1 MERKI
6 HKKKICFFSGDI
18 TRSGGT
24 ERVSVQLANELAKE
38 KEYEICF
45 LSLVEQAD
53 KPFYEITNDI
63 KRYFLGTHWIN
74 PGPGYLPLIEKLKR
88 FLKAQEIDIIIDI
101 DIVLDVLS
109 IPAAK
114 RLKTKVISW
123 EHFNCE
129 FEQSVLYRKWISRLS
144 AKKADYI
151 VTLTEQ
157 DKQSYG
163 KILKR
168 TSDIEAIYNLVAP
181 MKPDKK
187 IKRENWIVTA
197 GRLTY
202 QKGIDYLAEVAK
214 EVLRQNKDWK
224 WFVLG
229 DGEER
234 EKLETVIQENGLE
247 EQLFLKGRVENV
259 EWYLNRARLFVL
271 TSRYEGLGMCL
282 IEAMQMKVPCVS
294 FDIKIGPSEII
305 QDNKNGIL
313 VSPFNNK
320 KMIEEINQLLCDENK
335 LQEMSE
341 NTRIYFERF
350 KTETIIEK
358 WKNVFEKVE
367 KQK

>member
-74 PGPGYLPLIEKLKR
+74 PGPGYLPLIGKLKR

-109 IPAAK
+109 IPATK

-144 AKKADYI
+144 VKKADYI

-163 KILKR
+163 KLLKR
-168 TSDIEAIYNLVAP
+168 TSDIETVYNPFFQVELNEN
-181 MKPDKK
+181 
-187 IKRENWIVTA
+187 IRRENWIVTV

-202 QKGIDYLAEVAK
+202 QKGTDYLAEVAK
-214 EVLRQNKDWK
+214 EVLKQNKDWK
-224 WFVLG
+224 WIVLG

-234 EKLETVIQENGLE
+234 KKLETITKENDLE
-247 EQLFLKGRVENV
+247 KQLFLKGRVENV
-259 EWYLNRARLFVL
+259 EWYLNRAKLFVL
-271 TSRYEGLGMCL
+271 TSRYEGLPLCL
-282 IEAMQMKVPCVS
+282 IEAMQMNVPCVS
-294 FDIKIGPSEII
+294 FDVKTGPSDII
-305 QDNKNGIL
+305 ENNVNGIL
-313 VSPFNNK
+313 ISSFEIE
-320 KMIEEINQLLCDENK
+320 KMIKEINALLKDKCR
-335 LQEMSE
+335 LQSMSK
-341 NTRIYFERF
+341 NTRDNFERF
-350 KTETIIEK
+350 EMENIIKK
-358 WKNVFEKVE
+358 WKNIFERLE
-367 KQK
+367 K

>member
-74 PGPGYLPLIEKLKR
+74 SGPGYLPLIGKLKR

-163 KILKR
+163 KLLKR

-181 MKPDKK
+181 MKPDEK
-187 IKRENWIVTA
+187 IKRENWIVTVA
-197 GRLTY
+197 SLTY
-202 QKGIDYLAEVAK
+202 PKGIEYLIEVAK
-214 EVLRQNKDWK
+214 EVLKQNKKWK
-224 WFVLG
+224 WLILG
-229 DGEER
+229 EGEER
-234 EKLETVIQENGLE
+234 EKLENAIKENGLE
-247 EQLFLKGRVENV
+247 KQLLLKGCVKNV
-259 EWYLNRARLFVL
+259 EWYLNRAKLFVL
-271 TSRYEGLGMCL
+271 TSRREGLPLCL

-294 FDIKIGPSEII
+294 FDIKTGPSDII
-305 QDNKNGIL
+305 ENSVNGIL
-313 VSPFNNK
+313 ISSFEIE
-320 KMIEEINQLLCDENK
+320 KMIKEVNALLKDKCR
-335 LQEMSE
+335 LQNMAE
-341 NTRIYFERF
+341 NTRVNFERF
-350 KTETIIEK
+350 EMENIIKK
-358 WKNVFEKVE
+358 WKNIFERLE
-367 KQK
+367 K